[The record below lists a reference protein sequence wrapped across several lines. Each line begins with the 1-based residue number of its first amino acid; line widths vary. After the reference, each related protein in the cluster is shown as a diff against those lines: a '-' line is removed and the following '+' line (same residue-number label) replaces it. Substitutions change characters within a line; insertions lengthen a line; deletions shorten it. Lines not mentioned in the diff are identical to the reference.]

1 MQVLTEGGSRLF
13 SHSTE
18 WRNWSLHQIGKK
30 NQNKTKPNTVH
41 NYMTIWGHL
50 VTALMDLWS
59 GSLFLKAAQV
69 NKKQWELMSYINTPI
84 KQSLILCYKWINAK
98 AKGWF
103 SFYVHTFLITIKQH
117 VEAWCRESWVITWY
131 ISVSYYCSETKHSE

>member
-1 MQVLTEGGSRLF
+1 MADNTSSDRGRLKIVLTQHRVKELKLTS
-13 SHSTE
+13 
-18 WRNWSLHQIGKK
+18 NWQK

-41 NYMTIWGHL
+41 NYMMILGHL

-84 KQSLILCYKWINAK
+84 KQSLMLCYK
-98 AKGWF
+98 
-103 SFYVHTFLITIKQH
+103 
-117 VEAWCRESWVITWY
+117 
-131 ISVSYYCSETKHSE
+131 